1 MLVWSF
7 ALPFTAAVAAMAAT
21 TKFKNTFWPM
31 SDSTA
36 NLVQKNAYEED
47 MHNRPTRQLH
57 AA

>member
-7 ALPFTAAVAAMAAT
+7 ALPFTAAVAAIAAT

-31 SDSTA
+31 SDRTA
-36 NLVQKNAYEED
+36 IWVQIAGDKKEV
-47 MHNRPTRQLH
+47 H